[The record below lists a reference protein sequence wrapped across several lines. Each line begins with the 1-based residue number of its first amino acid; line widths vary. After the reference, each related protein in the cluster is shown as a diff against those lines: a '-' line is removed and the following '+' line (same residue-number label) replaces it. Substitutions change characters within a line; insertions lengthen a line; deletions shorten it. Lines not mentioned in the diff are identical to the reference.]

1 MSAVRDEVRLKSCGF
16 NSSFLTDFPC
26 DFEQITSSF
35 ASVWKMEWAE
45 CSCITGTLWA
55 WQILGCCGGGDC
67 RSVESRQMCY
77 CPSAAALAESCSG
90 FPQDWVKRMFFLPPL
105 YFHPSFFNFFFSAI
119 EYTIWLFTGVDLESG
134 CSLKDEGMWGCKTTR
149 FSLIWIL
156 SKVDTLHILP
166 HLTSIVSCGSP

>member
-1 MSAVRDEVRLKSCGF
+1 MWLWTNHFLFCLCLENGVSRMFLHHRHAVSMAD
-16 NSSFLTDFPC
+16 T
-26 DFEQITSSF
+26 
-35 ASVWKMEWAE
+35 WM
-45 CSCITGTLWA
+45 LW
-55 WQILGCCGGGDC
+55 LGGC

-105 YFHPSFFNFFFSAI
+105 YFHSSFYFFFSAI

-149 FSLIWIL
+149 FALIWIL
-156 SKVDTLHILP
+156 TKVDTLHILP
-166 HLTSIVSCGSP
+166 HLTPIVSCGSPSIEIYWWETLI